1 MTDDLFEFLDEDD
14 IPEPIFN
21 LNSPEHVIINV
32 IGEDEAKLYIEEAHV
47 LWCANNDVVGAA
59 TYEDQYGGFLD
70 YTIAAMIDMPTKE
83 GWYVVENVTGKF
95 IKGDGWMTDD
105 DMEFYFE
112 NLRPATQEEIDSVL

>member
-32 IGEDEAKLYIEEAHV
+32 IGEDEAKLYIE
-47 LWCANNDVVGAA
+47 
-59 TYEDQYGGFLD
+59 EDQYGGFLD